1 VVDLFIPANNTLP
14 KMVIEEDKRNL
25 VIAFDLSVDFQ
36 LDNDLG
42 AGNVGEGAG
51 STNVDSY
58 VEACKCDGV
67 QSFTCD
73 SSPLLPNR
81 ELFVCIKSMSP
92 DVEIDTLNS
101 MVVSQN
107 TTSMDVIVAGQVEI
121 PSITSR
127 EYVPGVNGIAV
138 STRVPPNIFSFR
150 AGSSITIAG
159 GVEMQF
165 VDSGLFGRKLLATSN
180 SAKTFDEKAS
190 YEIRVDLAHKMTS
203 DGEVASINSASFAK
217 NMDFTSLG
225 MILVFSY
232 TLL

>member
-1 VVDLFIPANNTLP
+1 MVDLFIPANNTLP

-101 MVVSQN
+101 MVSL
-107 TTSMDVIVAGQVEI
+107 SFSSLVIFCLSCQ
-121 PSITSR
+121 
-127 EYVPGVNGIAV
+127 
-138 STRVPPNIFSFR
+138 
-150 AGSSITIAG
+150 SS
-159 GVEMQF
+159 
-165 VDSGLFGRKLLATSN
+165 KNYLAL
-180 SAKTFDEKAS
+180 
-190 YEIRVDLAHKMTS
+190 YCRL
-203 DGEVASINSASFAK
+203 
-217 NMDFTSLG
+217 
-225 MILVFSY
+225 
-232 TLL
+232 